1 MADMIKQE
9 PQANQ
14 HVDVSRRGQT
24 AETDLSKL
32 TVTPNVMEAES
43 PALPRHTSESVQ
55 QKWNVRRFDTGVVIE
70 GKVVRRAA

>member
-9 PQANQ
+9 PQTN
-14 HVDVSRRGQT
+14 HRVDAGRQGHT

-32 TVTPNVMEAES
+32 TVTPNVMEAEA
-43 PALPRHTSESVQ
+43 PALPRHTRESVQ

-70 GKVVRRAA
+70 GKVIGRAA

>member
-1 MADMIKQE
+1 MADMFKPE
-9 PQANQ
+9 PQTNRP
-14 HVDVSRRGQT
+14 VDTTRHGTT
-24 AETDLSKL
+24 AETDLSRL
-32 TVTPNVMEAES
+32 TVTPSVMEAES

>member
-9 PQANQ
+9 PQTNHRIEA
-14 HVDVSRRGQT
+14 SRQGHT

-32 TVTPNVMEAES
+32 TVTPNIMEAE
-43 PALPRHTSESVQ
+43 ATELPRHTSESVQ

-70 GKVVRRAA
+70 GKVVGRAA

>member
-9 PQANQ
+9 PQTNQ
-14 HVDVSRRGQT
+14 RVDAGRHGHN

-32 TVTPNVMEAES
+32 TVTPSIMEAES

-70 GKVVRRAA
+70 GKVVGRAA

>member
-9 PQANQ
+9 PQTNHRIEA
-14 HVDVSRRGQT
+14 SRQGHT

-32 TVTPNVMEAES
+32 IVTPNIMEAEAS
-43 PALPRHTSESVQ
+43 ALPCHTSESVQ

-70 GKVVRRAA
+70 GIVVGRVA